1 MKNISLF
8 FVFVVFME
16 GVFGESVTEGGSVT
30 LKTGLSEINPDE
42 VIEWRFVETLIGRVR
57 KGIDPSLYGDV
68 LDGKFKGRLR
78 LDSKTGDLT
87 ISSTKT
93 SDSGE
98 YKVSNSITDL
108 KTFTVTVNAAAPESG
123 LSPGGI
129 AGIVIAV
136 IAAVAA
142 AVGGIYYGYKKKGG
156 TL

>member
-1 MKNISLF
+1 
-8 FVFVVFME
+8 
-16 GVFGESVTEGGSVT
+16 VTEGGSVT

-57 KGIDPSLYGDV
+57 KGIDSSPFDDV

-108 KTFTVTVNAAAPESG
+108 KTFNVTVNAAGEC
-123 LSPGGI
+123 LI
-129 AGIVIAV
+129 HFNVIAV
-136 IAAVAA
+136 SLCLNA
-142 AVGGIYYGYKKKGG
+142 
-156 TL
+156 